1 MIAFNITSIIVVLA
15 LSISLVYWFKIW
27 KKGTD
32 TNFKKGSFLYVV
44 CFTLYV
50 VGQTSAILQSNG
62 FVEGWYNLSSYCYA
76 LAALLFAFGS
86 YYQYQSV
93 VKNTSTYIE

>member
-1 MIAFNITSIIVVLA
+1 MVIFNITSTIVVLA
-15 LSISLVYWFKIW
+15 LFASLVYWFKIW

-32 TNFKKGSFLYVV
+32 TDFKRGSFLYVV

-50 VGQTSAILQSNG
+50 VGQTLVILQSNG
-62 FVEGWYNLSSYCYA
+62 FVDGWYSLSSYCYA

-86 YYQYQSV
+86 YYQYQSIA
-93 VKNTSTYIE
+93 KNT